1 MEEPLRI
8 IIVDD
13 QILFCENLKIM
24 IELLI
29 PDAKVVGM
37 ASNGREALELCRS
50 IPHNLILLDVRMP
63 EMDGVEFMRRF
74 NNEKQTAKVIVLTT
88 FDDDEY
94 VFEALKLGAA
104 GYLLKDIKPEEL
116 VNAILNVHNGG
127 TLVSPKITAKLVK
140 EVNRY
145 RAVDAIAPNEI
156 LSHLTPR
163 EVEVLRHLAMG
174 EDNQQIAA
182 NLQLAEGTVKNYIS
196 NIYEKLGLKDRVQ
209 ATRFAILRGLV

>member
-1 MEEPLRI
+1 MEEPLQI
-8 IIVDD
+8 IIIDD
-13 QILFCENLKIM
+13 QILFCESLKIM
-24 IELLI
+24 IEVLI

-63 EMDGVEFMRRF
+63 EMDGVEFIRQY
-74 NNEKQTAKVIVLTT
+74 NKEKQTAKVIVLTT

-145 RAVDAIAPNEI
+145 RAVDTIAPNEI
-156 LSHLTPR
+156 LSRLTPR

-182 NLQLAEGTVKNYIS
+182 SLQLAEGTVKNYIS

>member
-1 MEEPLRI
+1 MEPLQI

-13 QILFCENLKIM
+13 QILFRENLKIV

-29 PDAKVVGM
+29 PEAKVVAI
-37 ASNGREALELCRS
+37 ASNGAEALEICRTK
-50 IPHNLILLDVRMP
+50 PHNLILLDVRMP
-63 EMDGVEFMRRF
+63 RMDGVEFIRRYKK
-74 NNEKQTAKVIVLTT
+74 EGYMAKVIMLTT
-88 FDDDEY
+88 FEDDEY
-94 VFEALKLGAA
+94 VFEALRFGAA
-104 GYLLKDIKPEEL
+104 GYLLKEIQPDEL
-116 VNAILNVHNGG
+116 AKAILDVHNGG
-127 TLVSPKITAKLVK
+127 TLMSPQITAKLVK

-156 LSHLTPR
+156 LSRLTPR

-174 EDNQQIAA
+174 EDNQEIAG

-196 NIYEKLGLKDRVQ
+196 NIYEKLELKDRSQ